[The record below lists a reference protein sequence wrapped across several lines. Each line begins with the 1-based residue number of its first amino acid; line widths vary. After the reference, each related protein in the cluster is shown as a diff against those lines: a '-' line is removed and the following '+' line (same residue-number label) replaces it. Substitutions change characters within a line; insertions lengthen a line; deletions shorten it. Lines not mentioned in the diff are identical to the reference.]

1 MDSRFR
7 GNDELR
13 VPDDEPHVRE
23 DNTNVRT
30 ADTVYMVK
38 SGFLQFIVL
47 LLTSMT
53 LTVAQADDSASF
65 FQTLEYRGNVTAELR
80 VFPEDSV
87 HEATQNTNLSISAE
101 AEFFYP
107 FADGNSSLLVT
118 PFVRLDENDS
128 RRTHFD
134 FREFLYQRNGDNWEI
149 QIGLGKV
156 FWGVAESV
164 NVVDV
169 VNQRDFVEG
178 FLDNEKLGQP
188 MVQLSWIR
196 DNGSL
201 DFFILPAFREQTFA
215 GADGRPRFPPVIDIA
230 SSDTSSFTD
239 GRNVDFAA
247 RYSTSVSVW
256 DLGFSLF
263 DGTDRNPQLLP
274 IFGETLA
281 DLRLQPVYT
290 QITQAGID
298 AQATIDSWLLK
309 FEGIFQRG
317 DDIESHIELV
327 TGFEYSFFGV
337 FDSDADIGLIG
348 EYLFDERD
356 SDVTQAFQNDVLLG
370 LRLAL
375 NDEDSSEALIGTFV
389 DLDSNSLT
397 LSVEASRRIG
407 NAFTLSANAV
417 IWTQTEDDP
426 FLDLLAD
433 EDFVELEIAWF
444 F

>member
-1 MDSRFR
+1 MCIRDSSNAFFSIARLFTALLRYHSQREPLVDYCHRLQRNRHPHQSTRHPRVIDHYPHGSIRHPRAGGDPFKIWYRVGLPMDSRFR

-47 LLTSMT
+47 LLTSMS

-188 MVQLSWIR
+188 MVCLLYTSPSPR
-196 DNGSL
+196 D
-201 DFFILPAFREQTFA
+201 RQK
-215 GADGRPRFPPVIDIA
+215 PRMP
-230 SSDTSSFTD
+230 SS
-239 GRNVDFAA
+239 A
-247 RYSTSVSVW
+247 
-256 DLGFSLF
+256 
-263 DGTDRNPQLLP
+263 
-274 IFGETLA
+274 
-281 DLRLQPVYT
+281 
-290 QITQAGID
+290 
-298 AQATIDSWLLK
+298 
-309 FEGIFQRG
+309 
-317 DDIESHIELV
+317 
-327 TGFEYSFFGV
+327 
-337 FDSDADIGLIG
+337 
-348 EYLFDERD
+348 
-356 SDVTQAFQNDVLLG
+356 
-370 LRLAL
+370 
-375 NDEDSSEALIGTFV
+375 
-389 DLDSNSLT
+389 
-397 LSVEASRRIG
+397 
-407 NAFTLSANAV
+407 
-417 IWTQTEDDP
+417 
-426 FLDLLAD
+426 
-433 EDFVELEIAWF
+433 
-444 F
+444 

>member
-1 MDSRFR
+1 MACLGHRHHLYPVLTITRFIAALFHNCSQCRSR
-7 GNDELR
+7 
-13 VPDDEPHVRE
+13 
-23 DNTNVRT
+23 
-30 ADTVYMVK
+30 MVAT
-38 SGFLQFIVL
+38 IVA
-47 LLTSMT
+47 T
-53 LTVAQADDSASF
+53 LAFSAAQAQDTDSF
-65 FQTLEYRGNVTAELR
+65 FNKLEYRGNVTAQLQ
-80 VFPEDSV
+80 VFPEDSA
-87 HEATQNTNLSISAE
+87 HSATQSTNLSISAE
-101 AEFFYP
+101 AELYYP
-107 FADGNSSLLVT
+107 FADGNSSVLIT

-128 RRTHFD
+128 QRTHFD
-134 FREFLYQRNGDNWEI
+134 LREFLYQRNGDNWEI

-178 FLDNEKLGQP
+178 ILDNEKLGQP
-188 MVQLSWIR
+188 MIQLSWVR
-196 DNGSL
+196 DNGNL
-201 DFFILPAFREQTFA
+201 DFFVLPAFREQTFS
-215 GADGRPRFPPVIDIA
+215 GPNGRPRFPPVIDIDSA
-230 SSDTSSFTD
+230 DTSSFSD

-247 RYSTSVSVW
+247 RYSTNISVW

-263 DGTDRNPQLLP
+263 DGTDRNPQLQP
-274 IFGETLA
+274 VFGATIA

-309 FEGIFQRG
+309 FEGIYQRG
-317 DDIESHIELV
+317 DNIESHAELV

-337 FDSDADIGLIG
+337 FDTDADLGLIG

-356 SDVTQAFQNDVLLG
+356 SDVTQPFQNDVLLG
-370 LRLAL
+370 LRIAL
-375 NDEDSSEALIGTFV
+375 NDEDSSEALIGSFV
-389 DLDSNSLT
+389 DLDSNSVT

-426 FLDLLAD
+426 FLNLLAD